1 MVHWILAQIQAS
13 FYIISRSD
21 IQKPQYQP
29 SAVCKC
35 NVLFYPQQILD
46 FMNENTEVFLFK
58 G

>member
-21 IQKPQYQP
+21 IQKPQYYP

-35 NVLFYPQQILD
+35 TIVLHYKQNRD
-46 FMNENTEVFLFK
+46 FMNENAEVFRFK

>member
-29 SAVCKC
+29 SAVCKSD
-35 NVLFYPQQILD
+35 VLHYKQILD
-46 FMNENTEVFLFK
+46 FMNENTEVFRFK

>member
-21 IQKPQYQP
+21 IQKPQYYP
-29 SAVCKC
+29 SAVCTI
-35 NVLFYPQQILD
+35 VLYNKQNRD

>member
-29 SAVCKC
+29 SAVCKY
-35 NVLFYPQQILD
+35 NVLHYKQNRD
-46 FMNENTEVFLFK
+46 FMNVNAELFLFK

>member
-21 IQKPQYQP
+21 IQKPQYYP

-35 NVLFYPQQILD
+35 NFVLDYKQILD
-46 FMNENTEVFLFK
+46 FMNEDTEVFRFK